1 MSITLPSITQPA
13 SGRRSGWLVRICFG
27 RVPDILAHRDAIEKV
42 SELTDGEFRD
52 IGLRRC
58 QIEDAVRG
66 ILTVPTGEA
75 LRSASSRRRA
85 GLQALTTQFRPAS
98 FAR

>member
-13 SGRRSGWLVRICFG
+13 AGRRSGWLVRICFG
-27 RVPDILAHRDAIEKV
+27 WVRDILAHRNAIKNL
-42 SELTDGEFRD
+42 SELTDRELRD

-66 ILTVPTGEA
+66 ILTDPD
-75 LRSASSRRRA
+75 RA
-85 GLQALTTQFRPAS
+85 RF
-98 FAR
+98 